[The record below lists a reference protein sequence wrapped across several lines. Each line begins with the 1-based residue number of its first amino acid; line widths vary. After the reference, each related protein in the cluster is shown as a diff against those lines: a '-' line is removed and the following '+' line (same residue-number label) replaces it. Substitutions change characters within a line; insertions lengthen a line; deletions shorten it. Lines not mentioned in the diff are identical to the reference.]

1 MAFLL
6 GVDARSPS
14 PDVEW
19 TLSIRF
25 GAMRKFD
32 AVVVGAGFAGLYMVH
47 RLRSLG
53 FSVRAFEAGDDVGG
67 TWYWNRYPG
76 ARCDVESL
84 EYSYQFSE
92 ELQQEWSWSER
103 YAGQPEILRYANH
116 VADRFDLRRDIEF
129 STRVVSAHF
138 CPETSDW
145 QVEVAAA
152 EPTNTKLWGSG
163 RSNGDGR
170 GEDKARETVRAR
182 FVIMATGC
190 LSAANLPAFDGI
202 CDFEGAKYHTG
213 AWPHDDVDF
222 TGLRVGIIGTGSSAI
237 QAIPLIAEQAGHLTV
252 FQRTPN
258 FSIPARN
265 ASMDREREAE
275 VKAEYSAF
283 RARNKS
289 MPAGLGADMNPMHD
303 AFEEVSPEER
313 RRRFEQ
319 RWEHGG
325 FSFMASF
332 ADLLQSQEA
341 NDAAAGF
348 VREQIR
354 GIVQDPEVADRLSPH
369 NVIGC
374 KRICLDSGYFET
386 YNRPNVSLVDVSASP
401 IEKITRSG
409 VRVGGR
415 DHELDAIV
423 FATGFDAMT
432 GALTRI
438 DIRGRDGRSLCAK
451 WEEGPRAYLGL
462 GIAGFP
468 NLFVITGPG
477 SPSVLSNM
485 LPSIEQHVDWI
496 ADCMAYMRDRGHAA
510 IEATP
515 EAEDEWVAHVGEVA
529 SHTLYPTC
537 NSWYLGANVPGKP
550 RVFMPYLGF
559 PPYVEKCNAVAAN
572 HYEGFELS

>member
-1 MAFLL
+1 MRRF
-6 GVDARSPS
+6 
-14 PDVEW
+14 DV
-19 TLSIRF
+19 
-25 GAMRKFD
+25 
-32 AVVVGAGFAGLYMVH
+32 VVVGAGFAGLYMVH
-47 RLRSLG
+47 RLRGLG
-53 FSVRAFEAGDDVGG
+53 FTVRSFEAGDGVGG

-129 STRVVSAHF
+129 NRRVVSARF
-138 CPETSDW
+138 EEEDSRW
-145 QVEVAAA
+145 RIEVAPPA
-152 EPTNTKLWGSG
+152 ESLPGLL
-163 RSNGDGR
+163 NGDGDD
-170 GEDKARETVRAR
+170 GGNGDAAAANETVFAR
-182 FVIMATGC
+182 FVVMATGC
-190 LSAANLPAFDGI
+190 LSAANLPDFDGI
-202 CDFEGAKYHTG
+202 DDFEGESYHTG
-213 AWPHDDVDF
+213 AWPHEGVDF
-222 TGLRVGIIGTGSSAI
+222 TGLRVGIVGTGSSAI
-237 QAIPLIAEQAGHLTV
+237 QAIPVIAGEAAHLTV

-258 FSIPARN
+258 YSIPAHN
-265 ASMDREREAE
+265 GAMDREREAD
-275 VKAEYSAF
+275 VKAEYPAF
-283 RARNKS
+283 RERNRQ

-303 AFEEVSPEER
+303 EFAEVPPDER
-313 RRRFEQ
+313 RRRFEE
-319 RWEHGG
+319 RWAYGG

-332 ADLLQSQEA
+332 ADMLMSQEA

-348 VREQIR
+348 VREKIR
-354 GIVQDPEVADRLSPH
+354 GIVRDPEVADLLSPD

-386 YNRPNVSLVDVSASP
+386 FNRPNVTLVDVSSAP
-401 IEKITRSG
+401 IEKITKTGLRT
-409 VRVGGR
+409 GGR
-415 DHELDAIV
+415 DYALDAIV

-432 GALTRI
+432 GALARI
-438 DIRGRDGRSLCAK
+438 DIRGRGGRTLRSK
-451 WEEGPRAYLGL
+451 WEDGPRAYLGL
-462 GIAGFP
+462 GVAGFP

-496 ADCMAYMRDRGHAA
+496 ADCVAWMRDRGHAA

-515 EAEDEWVAHVGEVA
+515 EAENEWVAHVGEVA
-529 SHTLYPTC
+529 GATLYPTC

-559 PPYVEKCNAVAAN
+559 PPYVEKCDAVAAN
-572 HYEGFELS
+572 DYEGFELS

>member
-1 MAFLL
+1 
-6 GVDARSPS
+6 
-14 PDVEW
+14 
-19 TLSIRF
+19 
-25 GAMRKFD
+25 MRKFD

-47 RLRSLG
+47 RLRGLG
-53 FSVRAFEAGDDVGG
+53 FSVRAFEAGDGVGG

-103 YAGQPEILRYANH
+103 YAGQPEILRYVNH

-138 CPETSDW
+138 HPETSDW
-145 QVEVAAA
+145 QVEAAAA
-152 EPTNTKLWGSG
+152 ETPGKKLW
-163 RSNGDGR
+163 SNGNGNGARHGDGA
-170 GEDKARETVRAR
+170 GSETIRAR

-190 LSAANLPAFDGI
+190 LSAANLPSFVGLG
-202 CDFEGAKYHTG
+202 DFEGAKYHTG
-213 AWPHDDVDF
+213 AWPHEEVDF
-222 TGLRVGIIGTGSSAI
+222 TDLRVGIIGTGSSAI
-237 QAIPLIAEQAGHLTV
+237 QAIPLIVEQAGHLTI

-265 ASMDREREAE
+265 RPMDREREVE
-275 VKAEYSAF
+275 VKAGYPAF
-283 RARNKS
+283 RARNKL

-303 AFEEVSPEER
+303 EAVQVSDAER

-319 RWEHGG
+319 RWQTGG
-325 FSFMASF
+325 FSFMACF
-332 ADLLQSQEA
+332 ADLLRTQEA
-341 NDAAAGF
+341 NDAAASF
-348 VREQIR
+348 VRAQIR
-354 GIVQDPEVADRLSPH
+354 GIVRDPETADLLSPH

-386 YNRPNVSLVDVSASP
+386 YNRANVSLVDISQAP

-415 DHELDAIV
+415 DIELDAIV

-432 GALTRI
+432 GALTRV
-438 DIRGRDGRSLCAK
+438 DIRGRDGRTLRAK
-451 WEEGPRAYLGL
+451 WAEGPRAYLGL

-468 NLFVITGPG
+468 NLFIITGPG

-485 LPSIEQHVDWI
+485 LPSIEQHVEWI
-496 ADCMAYMRDRGHAA
+496 ADCMDYLRGRGYSE
-510 IEATP
+510 IEASP
-515 EAEDEWVAHVGEVA
+515 QAEEEWVAHVREVA
-529 SHTLYPTC
+529 DHTLHTTC
-537 NSWYLGANVPGKP
+537 NSWYVGANVPGKP

-572 HYEGFELS
+572 GYEGFELS

>member
-1 MAFLL
+1 MRRF
-6 GVDARSPS
+6 
-14 PDVEW
+14 DV
-19 TLSIRF
+19 I
-25 GAMRKFD
+25 
-32 AVVVGAGFAGLYMVH
+32 VVGAGFAGLYMVH
-47 RLRSLG
+47 RLRGLG
-53 FSVRAFEAGDDVGG
+53 FTVRAFEAGDGVGG

-129 STRVVSAHF
+129 NRRVVSARF
-138 CPETSDW
+138 EEEDSRW
-145 QVEVAAA
+145 RIEVAPPDGAA
-152 EPTNTKLWGSG
+152 AGPFDGNGAG
-163 RSNGDGR
+163 RSD
-170 GEDKARETVRAR
+170 GEDAGNETVFAR
-182 FVIMATGC
+182 FVVMATGC
-190 LSAANLPAFDGI
+190 LSAANLPDFDGI
-202 CDFEGAKYHTG
+202 DDFEGESYHTG
-213 AWPHDDVDF
+213 AWPHEDVDF
-222 TGLRVGIIGTGSSAI
+222 TGLRVGIVGTGSSAI
-237 QAIPLIAEQAGHLTV
+237 QAIPVIAGEAAHLTV

-258 FSIPARN
+258 YSIPAHN
-265 ASMDREREAE
+265 GAMDREREAD
-275 VKAEYSAF
+275 VKAEYPAF
-283 RARNKS
+283 RERNRQ

-303 AFEEVSPEER
+303 EFAEVPPDER
-313 RRRFEQ
+313 QRRFEE
-319 RWEHGG
+319 RWAYGG

-332 ADLLQSQEA
+332 ADLLMSQEA

-348 VREQIR
+348 VREKIR
-354 GIVQDPEVADRLSPH
+354 GIVRDPEVADLLSPH

-386 YNRPNVSLVDVSASP
+386 FNRPNVTLVDVSSAP
-401 IEKITRSG
+401 IEKITKTGLRT
-409 VRVGGR
+409 GGR
-415 DHELDAIV
+415 EYTLDAIV

-438 DIRGRDGRSLCAK
+438 DIRGRGGRTLRSK
-451 WEEGPRAYLGL
+451 WEDGPRAYLGL
-462 GIAGFP
+462 GVAGFP

-496 ADCMAYMRDRGHAA
+496 ADCVAWMRDRGHTA

-515 EAEDEWVAHVGEVA
+515 EAENEWVAHVGEVA
-529 SHTLYPTC
+529 GATLYPTC

-559 PPYVEKCNAVAAN
+559 PPYVEKCDAVAAN
-572 HYEGFELS
+572 DYEGFELS

>member
-1 MAFLL
+1 
-6 GVDARSPS
+6 
-14 PDVEW
+14 
-19 TLSIRF
+19 
-25 GAMRKFD
+25 MRKFD
-32 AVVVGAGFAGLYMVH
+32 VVVVGAGFAGLYMIH

-53 FSVRAFEAGDDVGG
+53 FAVRAFEAGDGVGG

-103 YAGQPEILRYANH
+103 YSGQPEILRYANH

-129 STRVVSAHF
+129 NRRVVSARF
-138 CPETSDW
+138 EEEDSRW
-145 QVEVAAA
+145 RIEVASPDGAA
-152 EPTNTKLWGSG
+152 AGPFDGNGAG
-163 RSNGDGR
+163 RSD
-170 GEDKARETVRAR
+170 GEDAGNETVFAH
-182 FVIMATGC
+182 FVVMATGC
-190 LSAANLPAFDGI
+190 LSAANLPDFDGI
-202 CDFEGAKYHTG
+202 DDFEGEKYHTG
-213 AWPHDDVDF
+213 AWPHEGVDF
-222 TGLRVGIIGTGSSAI
+222 TGLRVGIVGTGSSAI
-237 QAIPLIAEQAGHLTV
+237 QAIPVIAGEAAHLTV

-258 FSIPARN
+258 YSIPAHN
-265 ASMDREREAE
+265 GAMDREREAD
-275 VKAEYSAF
+275 VKAEYPAF
-283 RARNKS
+283 RERNRQ

-303 AFEEVSPEER
+303 EFAEVPPDER
-313 RRRFEQ
+313 QRRFEE
-319 RWEHGG
+319 RWAYGG

-332 ADLLQSQEA
+332 ADMLMSQEA

-348 VREQIR
+348 VREKIR
-354 GIVQDPEVADRLSPH
+354 GIVRDPEVADLLSPH

-386 YNRPNVSLVDVSASP
+386 FNRPNVTLVDVSSAP
-401 IEKITRSG
+401 IEKITKTGLRT
-409 VRVGGR
+409 GGR
-415 DHELDAIV
+415 DYGLDAIV

-432 GALTRI
+432 GALARI
-438 DIRGRDGRSLCAK
+438 DIRGRGGRTLRSK
-451 WEEGPRAYLGL
+451 WEDGPRAYLGL
-462 GIAGFP
+462 GVAGFP

-496 ADCMAYMRDRGHAA
+496 ADCVAWMRDRGHAA

-515 EAEDEWVAHVGEVA
+515 EAENEWVAHVGEVA
-529 SHTLYPTC
+529 GATLYPTC

-559 PPYVEKCNAVAAN
+559 PPYVEKCDAVAAN
-572 HYEGFELS
+572 DYEGFELS

>member
-1 MAFLL
+1 
-6 GVDARSPS
+6 
-14 PDVEW
+14 
-19 TLSIRF
+19 
-25 GAMRKFD
+25 
-32 AVVVGAGFAGLYMVH
+32 
-47 RLRSLG
+47 
-53 FSVRAFEAGDDVGG
+53 
-67 TWYWNRYPG
+67 
-76 ARCDVESL
+76 
-84 EYSYQFSE
+84 
-92 ELQQEWSWSER
+92 
-103 YAGQPEILRYANH
+103 
-116 VADRFDLRRDIEF
+116 
-129 STRVVSAHF
+129 
-138 CPETSDW
+138 
-145 QVEVAAA
+145 
-152 EPTNTKLWGSG
+152 
-163 RSNGDGR
+163 
-170 GEDKARETVRAR
+170 
-182 FVIMATGC
+182 
-190 LSAANLPAFDGI
+190 
-202 CDFEGAKYHTG
+202 
-213 AWPHDDVDF
+213 
-222 TGLRVGIIGTGSSAI
+222 
-237 QAIPLIAEQAGHLTV
+237 
-252 FQRTPN
+252 QRTPN

-265 ASMDREREAE
+265 SSMDREREAE
-275 VKAEYSAF
+275 VKAEYPAF

-313 RRRFEQ
+313 RRRFEE

-354 GIVQDPEVADRLSPH
+354 GIVHDPEVADRLSPH

-386 YNRPNVSLVDVSASP
+386 YNRPNVSLVDVSSSP
-401 IEKITRSG
+401 IERITRSG
-409 VRVGGR
+409 VRVDGR

-496 ADCMAYMRDRGHAA
+496 ADCMEYMRERGHGA

-572 HYEGFELS
+572 NYEGFELS

>member
-1 MAFLL
+1 MRRF
-6 GVDARSPS
+6 
-14 PDVEW
+14 DV
-19 TLSIRF
+19 I
-25 GAMRKFD
+25 
-32 AVVVGAGFAGLYMVH
+32 VVGAGFAGLYMVH
-47 RLRSLG
+47 RLRGLG
-53 FSVRAFEAGDDVGG
+53 FTVRAFEAGDGVGG

-129 STRVVSAHF
+129 NRRVVSARF
-138 CPETSDW
+138 EEEDSRW
-145 QVEVAAA
+145 RIEVAPPDGAA
-152 EPTNTKLWGSG
+152 AGPFDGNGAG
-163 RSNGDGR
+163 RSNGKGA
-170 GEDKARETVRAR
+170 GNETVFAR
-182 FVIMATGC
+182 FVVMATGC
-190 LSAANLPAFDGI
+190 LSAANLPDFDGI
-202 CDFEGAKYHTG
+202 DDFEGEKYHTG
-213 AWPHDDVDF
+213 AWPHEGVDF
-222 TGLRVGIIGTGSSAI
+222 TGLRVGIVGTGSSAI
-237 QAIPLIAEQAGHLTV
+237 QAIPVIAGEAAHLTV

-258 FSIPARN
+258 YSIPAHN
-265 ASMDREREAE
+265 GAMDREREAE
-275 VKAEYSAF
+275 VKAEYLAF
-283 RARNKS
+283 RERNRQ
-289 MPAGLGADMNPMHD
+289 MPAGLGADMNPMND
-303 AFEEVSPEER
+303 VFAEVPPDER
-313 RRRFEQ
+313 QRRFEE
-319 RWEHGG
+319 RWAYGG

-332 ADLLQSQEA
+332 ADMLASQEA

-348 VREQIR
+348 VREKIR
-354 GIVQDPEVADRLSPH
+354 GIVRDPEVADLLSPH

-386 YNRPNVSLVDVSASP
+386 FNRPNVTLVDVSSAP
-401 IEKITRSG
+401 IQKITKTGLRT
-409 VRVGGR
+409 GGR
-415 DHELDAIV
+415 EYTLDAIV

-438 DIRGRDGRSLCAK
+438 DIRGRGGRTLRSK
-451 WEEGPRAYLGL
+451 WEDGPRAYLGL
-462 GIAGFP
+462 GVAGFP

-496 ADCMAYMRDRGHAA
+496 ADCMAWMRDRGHAA

-515 EAEDEWVAHVGEVA
+515 EAENEWVAHVGEVA
-529 SHTLYPTC
+529 GATLYPTC

-559 PPYVEKCNAVAAN
+559 PPYVEKCDAVAAN
-572 HYEGFELS
+572 DYEGFELS

>member
-1 MAFLL
+1 
-6 GVDARSPS
+6 
-14 PDVEW
+14 
-19 TLSIRF
+19 
-25 GAMRKFD
+25 MRKFD

-47 RLRSLG
+47 RLRGLG
-53 FSVRAFEAGDDVGG
+53 FSVRAFEAGDGVGG

-92 ELQQEWSWSER
+92 ELQREWSWSER

-129 STRVVSAHF
+129 STRVASAHF
-138 CPETSDW
+138 HPETSDW
-145 QVEVAAA
+145 QVEVGAA
-152 EPTNTKLWGSG
+152 ETAERGLW
-163 RSNGDGR
+163 SNGNGNGDRLGDGA
-170 GEDKARETVRAR
+170 GSETIRTR

-190 LSAANLPAFDGI
+190 LSAANLPAFVGLD
-202 CDFEGAKYHTG
+202 DYEGAKYHTG
-213 AWPHDDVDF
+213 AWPHEEVDF

-265 ASMDREREAE
+265 RAMDREREAE
-275 VKAEYSAF
+275 VKAEYPAF
-283 RARNKS
+283 RARNKL

-303 AFEEVSPEER
+303 EAVLAADAER
-313 RRRFEQ
+313 RRRFEE
-319 RWEHGG
+319 RWQTGG
-325 FSFMASF
+325 FSFMDSF
-332 ADLLQSQEA
+332 ADLLRTQEA
-341 NDAAAGF
+341 NDAAASF

-354 GIVQDPEVADRLSPH
+354 GIVRDPDTADLLSPH

-386 YNRPNVSLVDVSASP
+386 YNRRNVSLVDISQAP

-415 DHELDAIV
+415 DIELDAIV

-438 DIRGRDGRSLCAK
+438 DIRGRGGRTLRAK
-451 WEEGPRAYLGL
+451 WAEGPRAYLGL

-468 NLFVITGPG
+468 NLFIITGPG

-485 LPSIEQHVDWI
+485 LPSIEQHVEWI
-496 ADCMAYMRDRGHAA
+496 ADCMDYLRGRGYSE
-510 IEATP
+510 IEASP
-515 EAEDEWVAHVGEVA
+515 QAEEEWVAHVREVA
-529 SHTLYPTC
+529 DHTLYPTC

-559 PPYVEKCNAVAAN
+559 PPYLKKCNAVAAN
-572 HYEGFELS
+572 GYEGFELS